1 MQVRPSVRPLTVVA
15 KRPAAAA
22 PVAKAAVQA
31 APAPAAK
38 AKAPVKVMTDAGFG
52 SDMLQHSIFALT
64 NLGQFLPLGP
74 LSAITQALPGGIL
87 GIVDV
92 GYGLM
97 NGFKDVI
104 GLKKANNTKKSDD
117 FTRIGGDAG
126 MVLGGVALVAG
137 AAIAPWVPLVGAGV
151 AAAGFLARAVGI
163 WNDETRW

>member
-1 MQVRPSVRPLTVVA
+1 
-15 KRPAAAA
+15 
-22 PVAKAAVQA
+22 
-31 APAPAAK
+31 
-38 AKAPVKVMTDAGFG
+38 
-52 SDMLQHSIFALT
+52 
-64 NLGQFLPLGP
+64 
-74 LSAITQALPGGIL
+74 
-87 GIVDV
+87 
-92 GYGLM
+92 M
-97 NGFKDVI
+97 NGFKDVL